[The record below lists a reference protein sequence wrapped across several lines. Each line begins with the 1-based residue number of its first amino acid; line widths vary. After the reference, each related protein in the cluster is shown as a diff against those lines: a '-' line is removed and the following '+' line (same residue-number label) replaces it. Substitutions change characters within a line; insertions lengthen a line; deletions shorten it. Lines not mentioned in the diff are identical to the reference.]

1 MTASKE
7 RISALM
13 DNEQLYDQSVQSAL
27 KDSEA
32 QDTWERYHIIR
43 DVLHND
49 LPAQF
54 DLDLSA
60 KIAAAIEQE
69 PTILAPKT
77 ERATT
82 NPVKTSRIVR
92 LPQKAGRVLHWA
104 GQYGIA
110 ASVAVAVLAGVQHY
124 QSSQTEPA
132 LNNQLTTIPVGG
144 GASPVSV
151 NYTTEPV
158 HLLQKKQSLSE
169 EEVQAQRLRIA
180 RFIQDHQLQQRL
192 SQRER

>member
-13 DNEQLYDQSVQSAL
+13 DNEQLYDQSIQSAL
-27 KDSEA
+27 KDSET
-32 QDTWERYHIIR
+32 QETWERYHIIR

-69 PTILAPKT
+69 PTILAPKPD
-77 ERATT
+77 RSKMNRVA
-82 NPVKTSRIVR
+82 R

-124 QSSQTEPA
+124 QSSQEEPA
-132 LNNQLTTIPVGG
+132 LNQLTTIPVGG
-144 GASPVSV
+144 SASPVSV

-158 HLLQKKQSLSE
+158 HLLQKKQSLSDD
-169 EEVQAQRLRIA
+169 EVQAQRLRIA